1 MKSICQF
8 IVLVVFASLILGCK
22 NRDSLNEQMS
32 NYCSEYTK
40 RYCPIEYGR
49 LMSLTKMEFDEG
61 RFIYTIVVNDSIP
74 GAGAYFKET
83 NMDDVGN
90 SMLYIFASLLK
101 DEEKELWI
109 NNEYGMI
116 FKCISKQNGKIN
128 LIDLPTEKIKKA
140 FESSVP
146 SKITLARETVRNAL
160 LLQKRNLPIR
170 LGKSELLTNVSF
182 WGDKALYEVDIE
194 DNETTVLEK
203 RKHIMREGLL
213 YNLSKQFHGTEDLV
227 NSYILGD
234 IAIEYL
240 YTGTKSGTTCAIVIT
255 PEDLKGLIN

>member
-8 IVLVVFASLILGCK
+8 IVLVVLALLMAGCK
-22 NRDSLNEQMS
+22 NRNSLDEQMS

-49 LMSLTKMEFDEG
+49 LMSLTKIEFDEG
-61 RFIYTIVVNDSIP
+61 RFIYTIVVNDSLP
-74 GAGAYFKET
+74 GVEFYFKDV
-83 NMDDVGN
+83 NMEEVSN
-90 SMLYIFASLLK
+90 SMLYQLPSLLK

-109 NNEYGMI
+109 KNEYGMI
-116 FKCISKQNGKIN
+116 YKFISKQNGKIN
-128 LIDLPTEKIKKA
+128 LIDLPTEQIKKA
-140 FESSVP
+140 FESRVP
-146 SKITLARETVRNAL
+146 SKKTSARETVRNAI
-160 LLQKRNLPIR
+160 LLQKRSLPIK

-182 WGDKALYEVDIE
+182 WGDKVLYEVDID
-194 DNETTVLEK
+194 DNETTFLER

-213 YNLSKQFHGTEDLV
+213 NNLSEQLHGVEDLA

-240 YTGTKSGTTCAIVIT
+240 YTGTKSGTTCTIVIT